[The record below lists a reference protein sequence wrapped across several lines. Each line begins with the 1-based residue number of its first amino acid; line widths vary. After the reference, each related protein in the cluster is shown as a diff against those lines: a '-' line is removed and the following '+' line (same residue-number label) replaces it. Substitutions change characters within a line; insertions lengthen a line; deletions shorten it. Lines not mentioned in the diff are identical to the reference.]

1 MALADD
7 VLLLQQEMVLITDT
21 LNSVQ
26 IAITNL
32 ATSEELRK
40 LTLMKQK
47 ELDSLT
53 IKVDA
58 MWAQLQSL
66 AALVNS

>member
-7 VLLLQQEMVLITDT
+7 VLLLQQEMRMVTDVI
-21 LNSVQ
+21 NKMQ

-47 ELDSLT
+47 ELESLT
-53 IKVDA
+53 TKVDA
-58 MWAQLQSL
+58 LWAQVQSL
-66 AALVNS
+66 AAQINS

>member
-7 VLLLQQEMVLITDT
+7 VLLLQQEMVLVTDT